1 MIITLKRPANCR
13 DCGAQ
18 LAAGERANWYRNG
31 AVYGLTCHTHRAS
44 SGRREEPMGLKLSR
58 LDRTGFYSHDGR
70 LLGRVRCGHEDYP
83 CCGC

>member
-1 MIITLKRPANCR
+1 
-13 DCGAQ
+13 
-18 LAAGERANWYRNG
+18 
-31 AVYGLTCHTHRAS
+31 
-44 SGRREEPMGLKLSR
+44 MGLKLSR